1 MSPQDL
7 GVLLRQLWLYTRL
20 APLGRQLVQMAFVLL
35 CCSFTGAR
43 PRILV
48 PPNSIATTLE
58 DLEAGQGGR
67 QEAGGGACQK
77 KAAKHLMISR
87 VIFPSISGMT
97 TCPRPCVT
105 ETSASS

>member
-7 GVLLRQLWLYTRL
+7 GVLLRQLWLYTSL

-35 CCSFTGAR
+35 CSSFTGTR

-58 DLEAGQGGR
+58 ELEAAAPEGQELGLSKRGR
-67 QEAGGGACQK
+67 KTPDEFQSDIPK
-77 KAAKHLMISR
+77 YIR
-87 VIFPSISGMT
+87 
-97 TCPRPCVT
+97 
-105 ETSASS
+105 